1 MKRLEL
7 FLGVIVS
14 LSLITGTSWASEPA
28 QPLIGR
34 VSALAGQVQYHSTA
48 GEWSAALVNEPVATG
63 TSLHT
68 AQDAETELRLPGTQ
82 VALAPSTALQIL
94 RFDNDT
100 LQIEVH
106 EGRIGLH
113 LDAGAAAKTVEIDL
127 PQGGVWLDAPGDY
140 GITAGD
146 ANTPASIQVFAG
158 KAQLGG
164 GLDPTHIAAAATGD
178 WFSEWWRSQGDSAE
192 ASQSP
197 SPNVAGAGALA
208 AAGRWEPDSQLGNVW
223 YPSDVAADWTPYR
236 DGMWR
241 FLAPWGWTWIDSA
254 PWGFA
259 PSHYGRWARVDDRWG
274 WVPGEH
280 IAAASYNPAV
290 VAFLGTAGI
299 GLSRPGDG
307 GAAVAWF
314 PLAPGEAIG
323 DGNDANYQNRRF
335 AAAVPRAVFAVGS
348 PVATAL
354 IDDVPNQRF
363 VDAPVILGALD
374 IPPTDTASPPVAAAK
389 NPTPSILAAASAATA
404 APPAAMRRPFV
415 VSRRD
420 APLVRVVAHVG
431 KRLRLRVTTNL
442 ASRLRIAAAIAS
454 RTRHLASALHSPH
467 NRTHLAAARG
477 GA

>member
-1 MKRLEL
+1 
-7 FLGVIVS
+7 
-14 LSLITGTSWASEPA
+14 
-28 QPLIGR
+28 
-34 VSALAGQVQYHSTA
+34 
-48 GEWSAALVNEPVATG
+48 
-63 TSLHT
+63 
-68 AQDAETELRLPGTQ
+68 
-82 VALAPSTALQIL
+82 
-94 RFDNDT
+94 
-100 LQIEVH
+100 
-106 EGRIGLH
+106 
-113 LDAGAAAKTVEIDL
+113 
-127 PQGGVWLDAPGDY
+127 
-140 GITAGD
+140 
-146 ANTPASIQVFAG
+146 
-158 KAQLGG
+158 
-164 GLDPTHIAAAATGD
+164 
-178 WFSEWWRSQGDSAE
+178 
-192 ASQSP
+192 
-197 SPNVAGAGALA
+197 
-208 AAGRWEPDSQLGNVW
+208 
-223 YPSDVAADWTPYR
+223 
-236 DGMWR
+236 
-241 FLAPWGWTWIDSA
+241 
-254 PWGFA
+254 
-259 PSHYGRWARVDDRWG
+259 
-274 WVPGEH
+274 VPGEH
-280 IAAASYNPAV
+280 IAAASYSPAV

-323 DGNDANYQNRRF
+323 DGNDANYRNRRF
-335 AAAVPRAVFAVGS
+335 AAAVPRAVFAGGS

-415 VSRRD
+415 VARRD

-442 ASRLRIAAAIAS
+442 ASRLRIAAAVAS